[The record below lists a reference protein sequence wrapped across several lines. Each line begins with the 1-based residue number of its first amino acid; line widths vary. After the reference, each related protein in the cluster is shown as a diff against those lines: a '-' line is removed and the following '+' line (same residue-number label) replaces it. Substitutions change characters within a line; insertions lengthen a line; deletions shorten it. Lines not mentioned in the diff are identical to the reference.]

1 MIALALTNHGA
12 WGIALIIGVVAALAL
27 AALLLL
33 LIRTTGDILRS
44 AARLLDVAGN
54 VAGNT
59 SNIPQLQATAPV
71 LGKIVDEAVVHHKAG
86 RFSEAERLYR
96 QVLAVNPK
104 HPDALHLLGI
114 KTEMPL
120 DARAFGQR
128 VHVAPD
134 RVRGFPVAR
143 AQGPIGRAALVRTV

>member
-71 LGKIVDEAVVHHKAG
+71 LGKIVDEAVVQDG
-86 RFSEAERLYR
+86 YM
-96 QVLAVNPK
+96 N
-104 HPDALHLLGI
+104 ALTDGY
-114 KTEMPL
+114 
-120 DARAFGQR
+120 GG
-128 VHVAPD
+128 V
-134 RVRGFPVAR
+134 
-143 AQGPIGRAALVRTV
+143 